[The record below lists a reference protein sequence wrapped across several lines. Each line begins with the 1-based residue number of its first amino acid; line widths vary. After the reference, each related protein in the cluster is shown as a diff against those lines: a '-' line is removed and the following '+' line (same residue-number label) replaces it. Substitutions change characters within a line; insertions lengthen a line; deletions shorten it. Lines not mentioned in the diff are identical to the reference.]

1 MEFRRIEAEKR
12 NFLPLLL
19 LGDEQED
26 MIDRYLDRGVL
37 TALYDGGLRAVC
49 VVTEEA
55 PGVFEIKNLAV
66 EPAFH
71 RRGYGRAMV
80 ERAVRDCRAQSPD
93 PALLP
98 SLRVPGEPPGPR
110 LLPSILRPSHLRRR
124 SPSVGHDLF
133 VHGAVSAKRRRR

>member
-55 PGVFEIKNLAV
+55 PGVFEIKK
-66 EPAFH
+66 P
-71 RRGYGRAMV
+71 R
-80 ERAVRDCRAQSPD
+80 VRFGQFLKGIAPK
-93 PALLP
+93 L
-98 SLRVPGEPPGPR
+98 
-110 LLPSILRPSHLRRR
+110 
-124 SPSVGHDLF
+124 
-133 VHGAVSAKRRRR
+133 